1 MIESSAST
9 SAVNVTRLID
19 DGPLT
24 RFQIV
29 TIVCC
34 ALVSAL
40 DGIDTQ
46 SIGVAAPFIAEE
58 LGVKLAHFGPIFS
71 SALVGATVGAASF
84 GPLADRFGRKTLL
97 IVAVLL
103 IGGFTILTVFANS
116 VPMLMAIRVL
126 AGLGL
131 GGATPCFIALTSE
144 YTPARLRAAL
154 VTLMWSA
161 FPLGG
166 LLGGLLNWYLIPH
179 AGWRAIFYIGGVAPL
194 VLAVVLF
201 LYLPELIK
209 FLLIQRNDL
218 KGVGRIVARFR
229 SSLVR
234 GDAHFV
240 LDEKPLPGASIRH
253 LFTEG
258 RALGT
263 LLLWVPFFMGFGV
276 LTVAVLWT
284 PALLKLNGISPANT
298 AFVVAF
304 NGLGGFI
311 GQSTSGRLI
320 QRFGIVSVLIP
331 AFLLGAA
338 ATVGLGYGA
347 SSIALAAT
355 FIGLIGVF
363 MGLGTGGAI
372 ALAATIYPTPI
383 RSTGAGWGMAMG
395 RFGQIIGPLI
405 AGALLGAGW
414 TAGSDHDRHRLWRSD
429 WSGLRRL
436 VQRVALSEAGGRP
449 LRRRGPG
456 EDARSRLTRCREGR
470 NCESATRPSA
480 PCAQHP
486 AGAQIVEYRLRFA
499 KRPVAGWDRSDVPRS
514 RQIEQLARLRERAG
528 QRAFDGHRL
537 DGEHGGGD
545 GKIATEESGHHD
557 LAR

>member
-1 MIESSAST
+1 MTVASAAT
-9 SAVNVTRLID
+9 REVNITRLID

-24 RFQIV
+24 RFQIG
-29 TIVCC
+29 TIICC

-40 DGIDTQ
+40 DGIDSQ
-46 SIGVAAPFIAEE
+46 SIGVAAPFIADE
-58 LGVKLAHFGPIFS
+58 LGVKLADFGPIFS
-71 SALVGATVGAASF
+71 SALVGATIGAASF

-103 IGGFTILTVFANS
+103 IGVFTILTVFANS
-116 VPMLMAIRVL
+116 VPTLVTVRVL

-179 AGWRAIFYIGGVAPL
+179 AGWRAIFYLGGVAPL

-201 LYLPELIK
+201 FYLPESIK
-209 FLLIQRNDL
+209 FLLVRRNDL
-218 KGVGRIVARFR
+218 TGVARIVARFGT
-229 SSLVR
+229 SAAG
-234 GDAHFV
+234 GDARFV

-253 LFTEG
+253 LFTDG

-320 QRFGIVSVLIP
+320 QRFGILPILIP

-347 SSIALAAT
+347 SSIGLAAT

-383 RSTGAGWGMAMG
+383 RSTGVGWGMAMG

-405 AGALLGAGW
+405 AGGLLGAGW
-414 TAGSDHDRHRLWRSD
+414 TAGPIMTVTACG
-429 WSGLRRL
+429 GLIAAVFVVL
-436 VQRVALSEAGGRP
+436 F
-449 LRRRGPG
+449 
-456 EDARSRLTRCREGR
+456 
-470 NCESATRPSA
+470 
-480 PCAQHP
+480 
-486 AGAQIVEYRLRFA
+486 GA
-499 KRPVAGWDRSDVPRS
+499 W
-514 RQIEQLARLRERAG
+514 LARKHVEGLSA
-528 QRAFDGHRL
+528 
-537 DGEHGGGD
+537 
-545 GKIATEESGHHD
+545 EE
-557 LAR
+557 AVTKTPVPV

>member
-1 MIESSAST
+1 MKAPDPTQAI
-9 SAVNVTRLID
+9 NVTRLID

-24 RFQIV
+24 RFQIG

-40 DGIDTQ
+40 DGIDSQ
-46 SIGVAAPFIAEE
+46 SIGVAAPFIADE
-58 LGVKLAHFGPIFS
+58 LGVKLADFGPIFS
-71 SALVGATVGAASF
+71 SALAGATLGAASF

-97 IVAVLL
+97 IVAVVL
-103 IGGFTILTVFANS
+103 ISVFTILTVFANS
-116 VPMLMAIRVL
+116 VPMLMTFRLL
-126 AGLGL
+126 AGIGL

-144 YTPARLRAAL
+144 YAPARLRAAL

-166 LLGGLLNWYLIPH
+166 LLGGLLNWYLIPQ

-194 VLAVVLF
+194 VLAFVLLF
-201 LYLPELIK
+201 YLPESIK
-209 FLLIQRNDL
+209 FLLVRRNDVT
-218 KGVGRIVARFR
+218 GVGRIVARFR
-229 SSLVR
+229 SSPVR
-234 GDAHFV
+234 GDSHFV
-240 LDEKPLPGASIRH
+240 LDEKPLPGASIPH

-311 GQSTSGRLI
+311 GQSSAGTLI
-320 QRFGIVSVLIP
+320 KRFGILPVLIP

-347 SSIALAAT
+347 SSIALAST

-363 MGLGTGGAI
+363 MGFGTGGAI

-383 RSTGAGWGMAMG
+383 RSTGVGWGMAMG
-395 RFGQIIGPLI
+395 RFGQIVGPLI

-414 TAGSDHDRHRLWRSD
+414 TADRIMMVIACGGLIAAVFVVLFSAWFVRRNVDGVAVGDATATGSM
-429 WSGLRRL
+429 
-436 VQRVALSEAGGRP
+436 
-449 LRRRGPG
+449 
-456 EDARSRLTRCREGR
+456 
-470 NCESATRPSA
+470 
-480 PCAQHP
+480 
-486 AGAQIVEYRLRFA
+486 
-499 KRPVAGWDRSDVPRS
+499 PV
-514 RQIEQLARLRERAG
+514 
-528 QRAFDGHRL
+528 
-537 DGEHGGGD
+537 
-545 GKIATEESGHHD
+545 
-557 LAR
+557 

>member
-1 MIESSAST
+1 MTVPST
-9 SAVNVTRLID
+9 ATREVNITRLID
-19 DGPLT
+19 DGSLT
-24 RFQIV
+24 RFQIGTV
-29 TIVCC
+29 VCC

-40 DGIDTQ
+40 DGIDSQ
-46 SIGVAAPFIAEE
+46 SIGVAAPFIADE
-58 LGVKLAHFGPIFS
+58 LGVKLADFGPIFS
-71 SALVGATVGAASF
+71 SALVGATIGAASF

-103 IGGFTILTVFANS
+103 IGVFTILTVFANS
-116 VPMLMAIRVL
+116 VPTLVTVRVL

-179 AGWRAIFYIGGVAPL
+179 AGWRAIFYFGGVAPL

-201 LYLPELIK
+201 FYLPESIK
-209 FLLIQRNDL
+209 FLLVRRNDL
-218 KGVGRIVARFR
+218 TGVARIVARFGTSAAGGAAR
-229 SSLVR
+229 
-234 GDAHFV
+234 FV

-253 LFTEG
+253 LFTDG

-320 QRFGIVSVLIP
+320 QRFGILPILIP
-331 AFLLGAA
+331 AFLLGAV

-347 SSIALAAT
+347 WSIGLAAT

-383 RSTGAGWGMAMG
+383 RSTGVGWGMAMG
-395 RFGQIIGPLI
+395 RFGQIVGPLI
-405 AGALLGAGW
+405 AGGLLGAGW
-414 TAGSDHDRHRLWRSD
+414 TAGPIMTVTACG
-429 WSGLRRL
+429 GLIAAVFVVL
-436 VQRVALSEAGGRP
+436 F
-449 LRRRGPG
+449 
-456 EDARSRLTRCREGR
+456 
-470 NCESATRPSA
+470 
-480 PCAQHP
+480 
-486 AGAQIVEYRLRFA
+486 GA
-499 KRPVAGWDRSDVPRS
+499 W
-514 RQIEQLARLRERAG
+514 LARKHVEGLTAEEA
-528 QRAFDGHRL
+528 
-537 DGEHGGGD
+537 
-545 GKIATEESGHHD
+545 ATKTPVPV
-557 LAR
+557 

>member
-1 MIESSAST
+1 MMTAPSAAT
-9 SAVNVTRLID
+9 REVNITRLID

-24 RFQIV
+24 RFQVGTVI
-29 TIVCC
+29 CC

-46 SIGVAAPFIAEE
+46 SIGVAAPFIADE
-58 LGVKLAHFGPIFS
+58 LGIKLADFGPIFS
-71 SALVGATVGAASF
+71 SALVGATIGAASF

-97 IVAVLL
+97 IVAALL
-103 IGGFTILTVFANS
+103 IGVFTILTVFANS
-116 VPMLMAIRVL
+116 IPMLMAVRIL

-131 GGATPCFIALTSE
+131 GGATPCFISLTSE

-179 AGWRAIFYIGGVAPL
+179 AGWRAIFYLGGVAPL

-201 LYLPELIK
+201 FYLPESIK
-209 FLLIQRNDL
+209 FLLVRRNDMT
-218 KGVGRIVARFR
+218 GVARIVARFR
-229 SSLVR
+229 TSTA
-234 GDAHFV
+234 GDDARFV
-240 LDEKPLPGASIRH
+240 LDEKPLPGASIGH
-253 LFTEG
+253 LFTDG

-320 QRFGIVSVLIP
+320 QRFGILPILIP

-347 SSIALAAT
+347 SSIGFAAT

-383 RSTGAGWGMAMG
+383 RSTGVGWGMAMG

-405 AGALLGAGW
+405 AGGLLGAGW
-414 TAGSDHDRHRLWRSD
+414 TAGPIMTVTACGGLIGAVFVMLFSLW
-429 WSGLRRL
+429 
-436 VQRVALSEAGGRP
+436 
-449 LRRRGPG
+449 
-456 EDARSRLTRCREGR
+456 
-470 NCESATRPSA
+470 
-480 PCAQHP
+480 
-486 AGAQIVEYRLRFA
+486 
-499 KRPVAGWDRSDVPRS
+499 
-514 RQIEQLARLRERAG
+514 LARKHVEGLSAEQA
-528 QRAFDGHRL
+528 
-537 DGEHGGGD
+537 
-545 GKIATEESGHHD
+545 ATKTPVP
-557 LAR
+557 A

>member
-1 MIESSAST
+1 MRAAEKT
-9 SAVNVTRLID
+9 SEINVTRLID

-24 RFQIV
+24 GFQIGTV
-29 TIVCC
+29 ICC

-46 SIGVAAPFIAEE
+46 SIGVAAPFIADE
-58 LGVKLAHFGPIFS
+58 LGVKLADFGPIFS
-71 SALVGATVGAASF
+71 SALVGATIGAASF

-97 IVAVLL
+97 ILAVLL
-103 IGGFTILTVFANS
+103 IGFFTILTVFANS
-116 VPMLMAIRVL
+116 VPMLMAFRVL

-179 AGWRAIFYIGGVAPL
+179 AGWRAIFYLGGVAPL
-194 VLAVVLF
+194 VLALLLF
-201 LYLPELIK
+201 FYLPESIK
-209 FLLIQRNDL
+209 FLLVQRNDM
-218 KGVGRIVARFR
+218 KAVARIVARFG
-229 SSLVR
+229 SPAV
-234 GDAHFV
+234 GGEPHFV

-284 PALLKLNGISPANT
+284 PALLKLNGIAPANT

-320 QRFGIVSVLIP
+320 QRFGILPVLIP
-331 AFLLGAA
+331 AFLLGAV

-395 RFGQIIGPLI
+395 RFGQIVGPLI

-414 TAGSDHDRHRLWRSD
+414 TAGPIMTVTACG
-429 WSGLRRL
+429 GLIAVVFTIL
-436 VQRVALSEAGGRP
+436 FSVWLA
-449 LRRRGPG
+449 RRRV
-456 EDARSRLTRCREGR
+456 EGL
-470 NCESATRPSA
+470 SADDP
-480 PCAQHP
+480 PAQ
-486 AGAQIVEYRLRFA
+486 A
-499 KRPVAGWDRSDVPRS
+499 
-514 RQIEQLARLRERAG
+514 
-528 QRAFDGHRL
+528 
-537 DGEHGGGD
+537 
-545 GKIATEESGHHD
+545 
-557 LAR
+557 

>member
-1 MIESSAST
+1 MTGPSAST
-9 SAVNVTRLID
+9 RELNVTRLID

-24 RFQIV
+24 RFQIG
-29 TIVCC
+29 TIICC

-46 SIGVAAPFIAEE
+46 SIGVAAPFIADE
-58 LGVKLAHFGPIFS
+58 LGVKLADFGPIFS
-71 SALVGATVGAASF
+71 SALAGATVGAASF

-97 IVAVLL
+97 IAAVLL
-103 IGGFTILTVFANS
+103 IGVFTILTVFANS
-116 VPMLMAIRVL
+116 VPMLITVRVL

-179 AGWRAIFYIGGVAPL
+179 AGWRAIFYFGGVAPL
-194 VLAVVLF
+194 VLAVLLF
-201 LYLPELIK
+201 FYLPESIK
-209 FLLIQRNDL
+209 FLLVRRNDR
-218 KGVGRIVARFR
+218 KGVARIVTRLGSAPG
-229 SSLVR
+229 R
-234 GDAHFV
+234 GDSRFV

-320 QRFGIVSVLIP
+320 QRFGILPILIP

-395 RFGQIIGPLI
+395 RFGQIVGPLI
-405 AGALLGAGW
+405 AGGLLGAGW
-414 TAGSDHDRHRLWRSD
+414 TAGPIMTVTACG
-429 WSGLRRL
+429 GLIAA
-436 VQRVALSEAGGRP
+436 VF
-449 LRRRGPG
+449 
-456 EDARSRLTRCREGR
+456 
-470 NCESATRPSA
+470 
-480 PCAQHP
+480 
-486 AGAQIVEYRLRFA
+486 IVLFG
-499 KRPVAGWDRSDVPRS
+499 VW
-514 RQIEQLARLRERAG
+514 LARRHVEGLSADEASAKTPVR
-528 QRAFDGHRL
+528 
-537 DGEHGGGD
+537 
-545 GKIATEESGHHD
+545 I
-557 LAR
+557 

>member
-1 MIESSAST
+1 MRAAEKT
-9 SAVNVTRLID
+9 SEINVTRLID

-24 RFQIV
+24 GFQIGTV
-29 TIVCC
+29 ICC

-46 SIGVAAPFIAEE
+46 SIGVAAPFIADE
-58 LGVKLAHFGPIFS
+58 LGVKLADFGPIFS

-97 IVAVLL
+97 ILAVLL
-103 IGGFTILTVFANS
+103 IGFFTILTVFANS
-116 VPMLMAIRVL
+116 VPMLMAFRVL

-179 AGWRAIFYIGGVAPL
+179 AGWRAIFYLGGVAPL
-194 VLAVVLF
+194 VLALLLF
-201 LYLPELIK
+201 FYLPESIK
-209 FLLIQRNDL
+209 FLLVQRNDM
-218 KGVGRIVARFR
+218 KAVARIVARFG
-229 SSLVR
+229 SPAV
-234 GDAHFV
+234 GGEPHFV

-284 PALLKLNGISPANT
+284 PALLKLNGIAPANT

-320 QRFGIVSVLIP
+320 QRFGILPVLIP
-331 AFLLGAA
+331 AFLLGAV

-395 RFGQIIGPLI
+395 RFGQIVGPLI

-414 TAGSDHDRHRLWRSD
+414 TAGPIMTVTACG
-429 WSGLRRL
+429 GLIAVVFTIL
-436 VQRVALSEAGGRP
+436 FSVWLA
-449 LRRRGPG
+449 RRRV
-456 EDARSRLTRCREGR
+456 EGL
-470 NCESATRPSA
+470 SADDP
-480 PCAQHP
+480 PAQ
-486 AGAQIVEYRLRFA
+486 A
-499 KRPVAGWDRSDVPRS
+499 
-514 RQIEQLARLRERAG
+514 
-528 QRAFDGHRL
+528 
-537 DGEHGGGD
+537 
-545 GKIATEESGHHD
+545 
-557 LAR
+557 

>member
-1 MIESSAST
+1 MIEPSAST

-46 SIGVAAPFIAEE
+46 SIGVAAPFIADE
-58 LGVKLAHFGPIFS
+58 LGVKLANFGPIFS
-71 SALVGATVGAASF
+71 STLVGATVGAASF

-116 VPMLMAIRVL
+116 VPVLMAIRVL

-144 YTPARLRAAL
+144 YSPARLRAAL

-201 LYLPELIK
+201 MYLPESIK
-209 FLLIQRNDL
+209 FLLVQRNDM

-320 QRFGIVSVLIP
+320 QRSGLCPYSFRLFCWERRRRW
-331 AFLLGAA
+331 AW
-338 ATVGLGYGA
+338 ATVHRRLHSLRPSSVWSVCSWA
-347 SSIALAAT
+347 SAPAERSRSPRPSI
-355 FIGLIGVF
+355 
-363 MGLGTGGAI
+363 
-372 ALAATIYPTPI
+372 
-383 RSTGAGWGMAMG
+383 
-395 RFGQIIGPLI
+395 
-405 AGALLGAGW
+405 
-414 TAGSDHDRHRLWRSD
+414 RHRSDPPAPVGGWPWDVLAKSSVRS
-429 WSGLRRL
+429 SP
-436 VQRVALSEAGGRP
+436 EH
-449 LRRRGPG
+449 
-456 EDARSRLTRCREGR
+456 C
-470 NCESATRPSA
+470 SA
-480 PCAQHP
+480 PVGQ
-486 AGAQIVEYRLRFA
+486 
-499 KRPVAGWDRSDVPRS
+499 PVQS
-514 RQIEQLARLRERAG
+514 
-528 QRAFDGHRL
+528 
-537 DGEHGGGD
+537 
-545 GKIATEESGHHD
+545 
-557 LAR
+557 

>member
-9 SAVNVTRLID
+9 SAVNVSRLID

-29 TIVCC
+29 TIICC

-58 LGVKLAHFGPIFS
+58 FGVKLANFGPIFS

-194 VLAVVLF
+194 VLAVALF
-201 LYLPELIK
+201 LYLPESIK
-209 FLLIQRNDL
+209 FLLVQRNDM
-218 KGVGRIVARFR
+218 KGVGRVVARFR

-320 QRFGIVSVLIP
+320 QRFGIVPVLIP

-405 AGALLGAGW
+405 AGVLLGAGW
-414 TAGSDHDRHRLWRSD
+414 TAGPIMTVTACG
-429 WSGLRRL
+429 GLIGAVFVVL
-436 VQRVALSEAGGRP
+436 FSVWLS
-449 LRRRGPG
+449 RRRV
-456 EDARSRLTRCREGR
+456 EGL
-470 NCESATRPSA
+470 S
-480 PCAQHP
+480 
-486 AGAQIVEYRLRFA
+486 
-499 KRPVAGWDRSDVPRS
+499 
-514 RQIEQLARLRERAG
+514 AG
-528 QRAFDGHRL
+528 QAPA
-537 DGEHGGGD
+537 
-545 GKIATEESGHHD
+545 KTPAPV
-557 LAR
+557 

>member
-1 MIESSAST
+1 MTVASAAT
-9 SAVNVTRLID
+9 REVNVTRLID

-24 RFQIV
+24 RFQIG
-29 TIVCC
+29 TIICC
-34 ALVSAL
+34 AFVSAL
-40 DGIDTQ
+40 DGIDSQ
-46 SIGVAAPFIAEE
+46 SIGVAAPFIADE
-58 LGVKLAHFGPIFS
+58 LGVKLADFGPIFS
-71 SALVGATVGAASF
+71 SALVGATIGAASF

-103 IGGFTILTVFANS
+103 IGVFTILTVFANS
-116 VPMLMAIRVL
+116 VPTLVTVRVL

-179 AGWRAIFYIGGVAPL
+179 AGWRAIFYLGGIAPL
-194 VLAVVLF
+194 VLVVVLF
-201 LYLPELIK
+201 FYLPESIK
-209 FLLIQRNDL
+209 FLLVRRNDL
-218 KGVGRIVARFR
+218 TGVARIVARFGT
-229 SSLVR
+229 SAAG
-234 GDAHFV
+234 GDARFV

-253 LFTEG
+253 LFTDG

-311 GQSTSGRLI
+311 GQSTSGRLN
-320 QRFGIVSVLIP
+320 QRFGILPILIP
-331 AFLLGAA
+331 AFLLGAV

-347 SSIALAAT
+347 SSIGLAAT

-363 MGLGTGGAI
+363 MGLGTGGVI

-383 RSTGAGWGMAMG
+383 RSTGVGWGMAMG
-395 RFGQIIGPLI
+395 RFGQIVGPLI
-405 AGALLGAGW
+405 AGGLLGAGW
-414 TAGSDHDRHRLWRSD
+414 TAGPIMTVTACG
-429 WSGLRRL
+429 GLIAAVFVVLFGAWLARKHVEGL
-436 VQRVALSEAGGRP
+436 TA
-449 LRRRGPG
+449 
-456 EDARSRLTRCREGR
+456 EDA
-470 NCESATRPSA
+470 
-480 PCAQHP
+480 
-486 AGAQIVEYRLRFA
+486 
-499 KRPVAGWDRSDVPRS
+499 
-514 RQIEQLARLRERAG
+514 
-528 QRAFDGHRL
+528 
-537 DGEHGGGD
+537 
-545 GKIATEESGHHD
+545 ATETPVPV
-557 LAR
+557 

>member
-24 RFQIV
+24 RFQIG

-103 IGGFTILTVFANS
+103 IGGFTILTVFAHS

-166 LLGGLLNWYLIPH
+166 LLNWYLIPD
-179 AGWRAIFYIGGVAPL
+179 AGWRAIFYIGGATPL
-194 VLAVVLF
+194 VLAVALF
-201 LYLPELIK
+201 MYLPESIK
-209 FLLIQRNDL
+209 FLLVQRNDM

-240 LDEKPLPGASIRH
+240 LDEKPLHGASIRH

-320 QRFGIVSVLIP
+320 QRFGIVPVLIP

-414 TAGSDHDRHRLWRSD
+414 TAGPIMTVTACG
-429 WSGLRRL
+429 GLIGAVFVVL
-436 VQRVALSEAGGRP
+436 FSVWLS
-449 LRRRGPG
+449 RRRVEGLSAG
-456 EDARSRLTRCREGR
+456 E
-470 NCESATRPSA
+470 A
-480 PCAQHP
+480 P
-486 AGAQIVEYRLRFA
+486 A
-499 KRPVAGWDRSDVPRS
+499 KTPVP
-514 RQIEQLARLRERAG
+514 I
-528 QRAFDGHRL
+528 
-537 DGEHGGGD
+537 
-545 GKIATEESGHHD
+545 
-557 LAR
+557 